1 MSANL
6 LQYPGKVHTLTD
18 DLESFLHV
26 LGWITLRYVPAADSY
41 TAFRRGRDLRKFDEH
56 YQEEGHSAEGGDA
69 KSDGLRGGSYP
80 SANFRPRCET
90 PLWPLLTELSSPFKS
105 LYTVRPPTTEQRR
118 KINMEQNNFDEDLW
132 ALFYDIRQ
140 YDRHLQ
146 SLSSPTWFINEM
158 KKGLDLDGWPT
169 NDASDLNLP
178 IASGKQT
185 DRKMELHTS
194 QLQYTQS
201 QWAMS
206 KAPSTTSKRTGSPT
220 PEPSAKRRR
229 GSPNVSGTRI

>member
-6 LQYPGKVHTLTD
+6 LQHPGKMHALTD

-26 LGWITLRYVPAADSY
+26 LGWMTLRYVPATDSY
-41 TAFRRGRDLRKFDEH
+41 TAFRRGMDLRKFDEH

-69 KSDGLRGGSYP
+69 KSDSLRGGSYP
-80 SANFRPRCET
+80 SQSFRPRCKT
-90 PLWPLLTELSSPFKS
+90 PLSKLLEGLKAPFKS
-105 LYTVRPPTTEQRR
+105 LYDPPTEEDRNKVQVRPDSSDRELYR
-118 KINMEQNNFDEDLW
+118 LW
-132 ALFYDIRQ
+132 DRVDQ
-140 YDRHLQ
+140 YDQHIRHLQ
-146 SLSSPTWFINEM
+146 SPIWFVNEI
-158 KKGLDLDGWPT
+158 KKALDLDGWPT

-185 DRKMELHTS
+185 ERKMELHTS

-206 KAPSTTSKRTGSPT
+206 KAPSMTSKRTGSPT

-229 GSPNVSGTRI
+229 RTPEVSGTRI